1 MDIRIV
7 SKSDC
12 PFCLMTK
19 RWLEEHGFEYEEQLM
34 DNEEERLAFYQSLN
48 DLEETIGKSSAKQ
61 KRINSVPQIFID
73 DERIGGYDQLMKLGC
88 KIFLPFSL
96 IWVVLTAGFL
106 LYFDLLPSN

>member
-7 SKSDC
+7 SKADC

-48 DLEETIGKSSAKQ
+48 DLEETIGKSSSLV
-61 KRINSVPQIFID
+61 INPTTIINIICTKS
-73 DERIGGYDQLMKLGC
+73 C
-88 KIFLPFSL
+88 S
-96 IWVVLTAGFL
+96 
-106 LYFDLLPSN
+106 